1 MLLLLI
7 CRGIGKE
14 TARDLSSRG
23 AKVIMA
29 CRNIE
34 AAEKAAEEI
43 RVSNAGIKN
52 KSDIVGK
59 LVVAELDLASL
70 ASVHAF
76 AENIIRDEERL
87 DILINNAGVLFP
99 SERNK
104 TEDGLEVTIAVNHLG
119 PFLLTN
125 LLTEKL
131 AEAPELPSRIVNV
144 SSNAHKRGK
153 INLSD
158 LNGDLNYNGIAAYD
172 QSKLANILFSTEL
185 AKKGET
191 K

>member
-1 MLLLLI
+1 
-7 CRGIGKE
+7 
-14 TARDLSSRG
+14 
-23 AKVIMA
+23 MA

-76 AENIIRDEERL
+76 AENIMREEERL

-99 SERNK
+99 FERSK
-104 TEDGLEVTIAVNHLG
+104 TEDELEVSIAVNHLG
-119 PFLLTN
+119 PF
-125 LLTEKL
+125 
-131 AEAPELPSRIVNV
+131 
-144 SSNAHKRGK
+144 
-153 INLSD
+153 
-158 LNGDLNYNGIAAYD
+158 Y
-172 QSKLANILFSTEL
+172 
-185 AKKGET
+185 
-191 K
+191 